1 MQGPQRRRELMRLG
15 LAAAAVALL
24 AGLTTACAHD
34 DGSTGTPQKA
44 AATPSGYAEMQQKVS
59 AAESA
64 LARAD
69 KDAAQDH

>member
-1 MQGPQRRRELMRLG
+1 MRRTT

-24 AGLTTACAHD
+24 AGLTLGC
-34 DGSTGTPQKA
+34 TGPGGTTGKA
-44 AATPSGYAEMQQKVS
+44 PATPAGYSGMRQKVD

-69 KDAAQDH
+69 RDAAQDDTGR